1 MFLHF
6 IVYPKSCFNFI
17 KLKHVNIVFRVKMD
31 GSRPATLSDFM
42 IVDKPV
48 FFKKIHIEK
57 NQENFGDRKRL
68 KT

>member
-1 MFLHF
+1 
-6 IVYPKSCFNFI
+6 
-17 KLKHVNIVFRVKMD
+17 MD

-57 NQENFGDRKRL
+57 NQENFGDRKRI
-68 KT
+68 KP